1 MRPWDRPSTRRE
13 PPEETMKILREPV
26 MEKSEYMDLLRQML
40 LIRRFEEKAAEMYM
54 RGKIGGF
61 LHLYIGEEAVA
72 VGAISALGPQDYIV
86 SHYREHGHALARGV
100 EPRRVMAELFGRST
114 GTSKG
119 KGGSMHLFDAQ
130 RGFLGGYAIVGGM
143 MPIAVGLGLAA
154 QQQGNDRVTLCFF
167 GDGAVNEGEFHESL
181 NLAALWNLPVVFF
194 CENNGY
200 GMGSPISDTF
210 AGSDIFRFAPV
221 YGMNTPGKI
230 DGMDVFEVMNATNEA
245 VERARK
251 GQGPTFIE
259 AITYRFRGHSMADPM
274 VYRKKTEEEEWR
286 TKGPILRMRRHME
299 ELGLLDESDMKALE
313 AEVDEIVEDSV
324 DFADKSPV
332 LPYDAISDDVY
343 A

>member
-1 MRPWDRPSTRRE
+1 
-13 PPEETMKILREPV
+13 MKVLSKPI
-26 MEKSEYMDLLRQML
+26 MEKWQYTDLLKQML

-61 LHLYIGEEAVA
+61 LHLYIGEEAMA
-72 VGAISALGPQDYIV
+72 VGSISTLKPQDYIV
-86 SHYREHGHALARGV
+86 SHYREHGHALARGI
-100 EPRRVMAELFGRST
+100 EPQRIMAELFGRST

-119 KGGSMHLFDAQ
+119 KGGSMHLFDAE

-154 QQQGNDRVTLCFF
+154 QQQGNDSVTLCFF

-210 AGSDIFRFAPV
+210 AGTDIFRFAPV
-221 YGMNTPGKI
+221 YGINTPGKI
-230 DGMDVFEVMNATNEA
+230 DGMDVFEVMEATREA
-245 VERARK
+245 VDRARK

-259 AITYRFRGHSMADPM
+259 AISYRFRGHSMADPM

-286 TKGPILRMRRHME
+286 NKGPIVRMKRHME
-299 ELGLLDESDMKALE
+299 ELGLLDESEMKALE
-313 AEVDEIVEDSV
+313 VEIDEVIEDAV
-324 DFADKSPV
+324 RFANESPV
-332 LPYDAISDDVY
+332 LPYEAISDDVY